1 MCREEI
7 CSRFPIPKWFSFI
20 QQTHTRRAVEKLKV
34 IERQTTKTRTF
45 QGGQSCKLFNT
56 FSVWLSI
63 LAFWTLARQNTWLCN
78 GCRAMLQETAKW
90 HSIDNK
96 HQHTDNISFFLFSV
110 CWFVFGSV
118 LQWDHVDLRLSTLVD
133 DSRLHCWLL
142 RAMLN

>member
-96 HQHTDNISFFLFSV
+96 HQHTDNISFFSLLCLLICFRFRSAMRS
-110 CWFVFGSV
+110 CWFKVKHFGGWFTTS
-118 LQWDHVDLRLSTLVD
+118 
-133 DSRLHCWLL
+133 LL
-142 RAMLN
+142 AFARDA